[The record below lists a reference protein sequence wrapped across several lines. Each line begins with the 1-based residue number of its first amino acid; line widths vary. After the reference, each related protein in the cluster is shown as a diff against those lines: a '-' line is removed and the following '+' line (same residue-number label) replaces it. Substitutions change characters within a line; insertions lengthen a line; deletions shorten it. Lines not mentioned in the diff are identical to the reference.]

1 MAKADAWGAPGGTA
15 FERREARGDGLA
27 GNTRLI
33 AEPAYRRLLAAEPL
47 LRRSIPALIILFLV
61 VIAALR
67 VLSLMN
73 ERDEVERDTRAIL
86 SLAAGQMASAI
97 AADPNAA
104 STGALDLLENAGR
117 LGAMGRSHVLA
128 ITDDAFK
135 IIAVS
140 PLSTGWQGRS
150 LDSLVQGGQPLFMF
164 GERAG
169 VMNVSIAGQ
178 NWYAAVSL
186 TASRKNAA
194 AVLVPQEAVFD
205 SWRKTVSL
213 NVTLF
218 VLTAG
223 VLIIILYAYFGQAA
237 RAQAA
242 DRIYLEAHQRI
253 DMALVRGRCGLW
265 DWDMVRGKM
274 YWSRSMYDMLGYE
287 PCDTMLSFGEVDE
300 IIHPEDGDLFD
311 LANRIVERE
320 IDHIDQVFRM
330 RHADG
335 QWVWMRAR
343 AQVIDPE
350 APEIQLIGI
359 AVDVTEQRHL
369 ALRSEAADLRLRTAI
384 ENINESFV
392 LWDASEH
399 LIMCNSK
406 FQKDNGLSDRDVM
419 PGAART
425 ALEEHMLAFASE
437 RRLANSNGP
446 QGGVT
451 LERQLADGRW
461 LQVNELRTRDGGT
474 VSVGS
479 DITQIKLHQEKLV
492 DSERRLMATIHDLSL
507 ARRAEEERA
516 RELVELNRKYM
527 KETERAE
534 AANRAKSEFL
544 ANMSHE
550 LRTPLNAIIGF
561 SELME
566 QGLFGPLGSPRYEEY
581 ATDINGSGKYLLG
594 VINDILDM
602 SKIEAGQF
610 SVDREEIDLCPLIKE
625 TVRVVSLQAAE
636 KSITVETRIAE
647 FDAAL
652 RRPARDQADRHQPA
666 VERGEVHRTGRPHF
680 GQGAQHLRR
689 VGADHRGQWLRHPQ
703 GSAGQARPAVRA
715 GAEPVFQEPCRI
727 WPRPGHLA
735 LAGRTAGR
743 RAEDPLD
750 RRRRHHR
757 VGAHPG
763 EEGAASGEGSGLK
776 LSFDGGLIYNRP
788 HFHDLSAAKFVDHV
802 LGERHSPAV
811 YVQAK
816 EPSPWPAVEGDPAR
830 YVGRIGDE
838 HPDIKIEVRNVLEV
852 PLQHFAITRQAD
864 PPAIVDRFVVHE
876 LPELRPILAV
886 QAGDVVA
893 VDIGEIDFGHGNRP
907 IFPQAPAACAAGA
920 GSRGHCMPSS
930 SLPDGR

>member
-1 MAKADAWGAPGGTA
+1 MAKTDAWGAPGGKA
-15 FERREARGDGLA
+15 FARRAARGDGLA
-27 GNTRLI
+27 GNARLI
-33 AEPAYRRLLAAEPL
+33 AEPAYQRLLAAEPL
-47 LRRSIPALIILFLV
+47 LRRAIPALIVIFLI

-67 VLSLMN
+67 FLSLVN
-73 ERDEVERDTRAIL
+73 ERDEVERETKAVL
-86 SLAAGQMASAI
+86 SLAAGQMAQAITADASA
-97 AADPNAA
+97 AGANAA
-104 STGALDLLENAGR
+104 DLLETTSR
-117 LGAMGRSHVLA
+117 QGAMGRSHVLA
-128 ITDDAFK
+128 ITDGAFK

-140 PLSTGWQGRS
+140 PLSTGWQGRA
-150 LDSLVQGGQPLFMF
+150 LDSLVLGGQPLFMF
-164 GERAG
+164 GDRAG
-169 VMNVSIAGQ
+169 VMDVSIGGKD
-178 NWYAAVSL
+178 WLAAVSL
-186 TASRKNAA
+186 AGDRKNAA
-194 AVLVPQEAVFD
+194 AVLVPKEVVFE

-223 VLIIILYAYFGQAA
+223 VLIVILYAYFGQAA
-237 RAQAA
+237 RAKAA

-300 IIHPEDGDLFD
+300 IIHPDDGDLFE

-369 ALRSEAADLRLRTAI
+369 ALRSEAADMRLRTAI

-392 LWDASEH
+392 LWDAAER

-406 FQKDNGLSDRDVM
+406 FQKDNGLSDRDVV
-419 PGAART
+419 PGATRDM
-425 ALEEHMLAFASE
+425 LEERMLAFASE
-437 RRLANSNGP
+437 RRLANANGP
-446 QGGVT
+446 HGGVT

-461 LQVNELRTRDGGT
+461 LQVNELRTRDGGI

-516 RELVELNRKYM
+516 KELVELNRKYM

-566 QGLFGPLGSPRYEEY
+566 QRLFGPLGSERYEEY
-581 ATDINGSGKYLLG
+581 ASDINGSGKYLLG

-610 SVDREEIDLCPLIKE
+610 SLDREEIDLCPLIKE
-625 TVRVVSLQAAE
+625 TVRVISLQAAE
-636 KSITVETRIAE
+636 RSIKVETRIA
-647 FDAAL
+647 DSMRL
-652 RRPARDQADRHQPA
+652 YADRRAIKQIAINLLSNA
-666 VERGEVHRTGRPHF
+666 VKFTGQGGHITVRARSASGALVLTIEDNGCGIPKQALSKLGRPFEQVQNQFSKNH
-680 GQGAQHLRR
+680 
-689 VGADHRGQWLRHPQ
+689 
-703 GSAGQARPAVRA
+703 
-715 GAEPVFQEPCRI
+715 
-727 WPRPGHLA
+727 
-735 LAGRTAGR
+735 T
-743 RAEDPLD
+743 
-750 RRRRHHR
+750 
-757 VGAHPG
+757 
-763 EEGAASGEGSGLK
+763 GSGLG
-776 LSFDGGLIYNRP
+776 LAISRSLAELQGGALKIRSTEGVGTIVSVRIP
-788 HFHDLSAAKFVDHV
+788 LKKPP
-802 LGERHSPAV
+802 PAV
-811 YVQAK
+811 K
-816 EPSPWPAVEGDPAR
+816 
-830 YVGRIGDE
+830 
-838 HPDIKIEVRNVLEV
+838 
-852 PLQHFAITRQAD
+852 
-864 PPAIVDRFVVHE
+864 
-876 LPELRPILAV
+876 
-886 QAGDVVA
+886 
-893 VDIGEIDFGHGNRP
+893 
-907 IFPQAPAACAAGA
+907 AAA
-920 GSRGHCMPSS
+920 
-930 SLPDGR
+930 

>member
-1 MAKADAWGAPGGTA
+1 MAKADAWGAPGGKA
-15 FERREARGDGLA
+15 FERRNARRDGLA

-33 AEPAYRRLLAAEPL
+33 AEPAYRRLLAAEPW
-47 LRRSIPALIILFLV
+47 LRRSIPALIIIFLI

-73 ERDEVERDTRAIL
+73 ERDEVERDAKAIL
-86 SLAAGQMASAI
+86 ALAVGQMASAI

-104 STGALDLLENAGR
+104 TVSAADLMESTGR
-117 LGAMGRSHVLA
+117 QGAMGRSHVLA
-128 ITDDAFK
+128 ITDGSFK

-140 PLSTGWQGRS
+140 PLSSGWQGRS
-150 LDSLVQGGQPLFMF
+150 LDSLVLGGQPLFMF

-169 VMNVSIAGQ
+169 VMEVSIGGQ
-178 NWYAAVSL
+178 DWYAAMSL

-194 AVLVPQEAVFD
+194 AALVPKDAVFD

-300 IIHPEDGDLFD
+300 IIHPEDGDLFE

-392 LWDASEH
+392 LWDAAER

-406 FQKDNGLSDRDVM
+406 YQKDNGLSDRDVM
-419 PGAART
+419 PGAVRAV
-425 ALEEHMLAFASE
+425 LEERMLAFASE
-437 RRLANSNGP
+437 RRLANANGP
-446 QGGVT
+446 QGGST
-451 LERQLADGRW
+451 FERQLADGRW

-610 SVDREEIDLCPLIKE
+610 SMDREEIDLCPLIKE
-625 TVRVVSLQAAE
+625 TVRVISLQAAE
-636 KSITVETRIAE
+636 KSITVETRIADAMRLFADRRAIKQIAINLLSNAVKFTGQGGHISVRARSASGALVLTIE
-647 FDAAL
+647 DNGCGIPKAAL
-652 RRPARDQADRHQPA
+652 SKL
-666 VERGEVHRTGRPHF
+666 GRPFEQVQNQFSKNH
-680 GQGAQHLRR
+680 A
-689 VGADHRGQWLRHPQ
+689 
-703 GSAGQARPAVRA
+703 
-715 GAEPVFQEPCRI
+715 
-727 WPRPGHLA
+727 
-735 LAGRTAGR
+735 
-743 RAEDPLD
+743 
-750 RRRRHHR
+750 
-757 VGAHPG
+757 
-763 EEGAASGEGSGLK
+763 GSGLG
-776 LSFDGGLIYNRP
+776 LAISRSLAELQGGALKIRSTEGVGTIVSVRIP
-788 HFHDLSAAKFVDHV
+788 LKKATPSVKAA
-802 LGERHSPAV
+802 A
-811 YVQAK
+811 
-816 EPSPWPAVEGDPAR
+816 
-830 YVGRIGDE
+830 
-838 HPDIKIEVRNVLEV
+838 
-852 PLQHFAITRQAD
+852 
-864 PPAIVDRFVVHE
+864 
-876 LPELRPILAV
+876 
-886 QAGDVVA
+886 
-893 VDIGEIDFGHGNRP
+893 
-907 IFPQAPAACAAGA
+907 
-920 GSRGHCMPSS
+920 
-930 SLPDGR
+930 

>member
-15 FERREARGDGLA
+15 FERREARNDGLA

-47 LRRSIPALIILFLV
+47 LRRSIPALIIMFLLI
-61 VIAALR
+61 IAVLR
-67 VLSLMN
+67 FLSLMN
-73 ERDEVERDTRAIL
+73 ERDEIERDAKAIL
-86 SLAAGQMASAI
+86 ALAAGQLASSI
-97 AADPNAA
+97 ADATMVSAP
-104 STGALDLLENAGR
+104 GATQDLLESTGR
-117 LGAMGRSHVLA
+117 QGAMGRSHVLA
-128 ITDDAFK
+128 ITDSAFK

-140 PLSTGWQGRS
+140 PQSMHWEGRS
-150 LDSLVQGGQPLFMF
+150 LDGVVQGGQPLFMF
-164 GERAG
+164 GDRAG
-169 VMNVSIAGQ
+169 VMEVSIGGQ
-178 NWYAAVSL
+178 DWYAAVSL
-186 TASRKNAA
+186 ANGRKGAA
-194 AVLVPQEAVFD
+194 AAFVPQEAVFD
-205 SWRKTVSL
+205 AWRKTVSL

-223 VLIIILYAYFGQAA
+223 VLIVILYAYFGQAA

-300 IIHPEDGDLFD
+300 IIHPEDGDLFE
-311 LANRIVERE
+311 LANRIVARE

-392 LWDASEH
+392 LWDSSER

-406 FQKDNGLSDRDVM
+406 YQQDNGLSDRDVM
-419 PGAART
+419 PGAPRAV
-425 ALEEHMLAFASE
+425 LEERMLAFASE
-437 RRLANSNGP
+437 RRLANTNGP

-451 LERQLADGRW
+451 FERQLADGRW

-566 QGLFGPLGSPRYEEY
+566 RRLFGPMGSPRYEEY

-610 SVDREEIDLCPLIKE
+610 ALDQEEIDLCPLIRE

-636 KSITVETRIAE
+636 KSITVETRIADSLTLFADRRAIKQILINLLSNAVKFTGQGGHISVRARSISSALILTIE
-647 FDAAL
+647 DNGCGIPKAAL
-652 RRPARDQADRHQPA
+652 SKL
-666 VERGEVHRTGRPHF
+666 GRPFEQVQNQFSKSHA
-680 GQGAQHLRR
+680 GSGLGLAISRSLAELQGGALKIRSTESIGTIVSVRIPMKKVAQ
-689 VGADHRGQWLRHPQ
+689 
-703 GSAGQARPAVRA
+703 AVRA
-715 GAEPVFQEPCRI
+715 
-727 WPRPGHLA
+727 
-735 LAGRTAGR
+735 
-743 RAEDPLD
+743 
-750 RRRRHHR
+750 
-757 VGAHPG
+757 
-763 EEGAASGEGSGLK
+763 AA
-776 LSFDGGLIYNRP
+776 
-788 HFHDLSAAKFVDHV
+788 
-802 LGERHSPAV
+802 
-811 YVQAK
+811 
-816 EPSPWPAVEGDPAR
+816 
-830 YVGRIGDE
+830 
-838 HPDIKIEVRNVLEV
+838 
-852 PLQHFAITRQAD
+852 
-864 PPAIVDRFVVHE
+864 
-876 LPELRPILAV
+876 
-886 QAGDVVA
+886 
-893 VDIGEIDFGHGNRP
+893 
-907 IFPQAPAACAAGA
+907 
-920 GSRGHCMPSS
+920 
-930 SLPDGR
+930 

>member
-15 FERREARGDGLA
+15 FARRETRGDGLA

-47 LRRSIPALIILFLV
+47 LRRSIPVLIITFLI

-73 ERDEVERDTRAIL
+73 ERDDVERNAKAIL
-86 SLAAGQMASAI
+86 TLAAGQLASSLATTSETVPGAI
-97 AADPNAA
+97 Q
-104 STGALDLLENAGR
+104 DLLETTSR
-117 LGAMGRSHVLA
+117 QGAMGRSHVLV
-128 ITDDAFK
+128 ITDSAFK
-135 IIAVS
+135 IVAVTPRS
-140 PLSTGWQGRS
+140 MPWQGHS
-150 LDSLVQGGQPLFMF
+150 LDGLVEGGQPLFMF
-164 GERAG
+164 GDRAG
-169 VMNVSIAGQ
+169 VMDVNIDGRD
-178 NWYAAVSL
+178 WYAAVSL
-186 TASRKNAA
+186 ADGGKGASAA
-194 AVLVPQEAVFD
+194 LVPQDAVFD
-205 SWRKTVSL
+205 AWRKTVSL

-223 VLIIILYAYFGQAA
+223 VLIVILYAYFGQAA

-274 YWSRSMYDMLGYE
+274 YWSRSMYDMLGYK
-287 PCDTMLSFGEVDE
+287 PCDTMLSFGEVDQ
-300 IIHPEDGDLFD
+300 IIHPEDGDLFE
-311 LANRIVERE
+311 LANRIVARE

-330 RHADG
+330 RHSDG

-392 LWDASEH
+392 LWDSAQR

-406 FQKDNGLSDRDVM
+406 YQQDNGLSDRDVM
-419 PGAART
+419 PGTARA
-425 ALEEHMLAFASE
+425 ALEERMLAFASE
-437 RRLANSNGP
+437 RRLAHTSGL
-446 QGGVT
+446 QGGAT
-451 LERQLADGRW
+451 FERQLADGRW
-461 LQVNELRTRDGGT
+461 LQVNELKTRDGGI

-507 ARRAEEERA
+507 ARRAEEERS
-516 RELVELNRKYM
+516 RELVDLNRKYM

-566 QGLFGPLGSPRYEEY
+566 QGLFGPLGSERYEEY
-581 ATDINGSGKYLLG
+581 ATDINSSGKYLLG

-610 SVDREEIDLCPLIKE
+610 SLDREEIDLGPLISE
-625 TVRVVSLQAAE
+625 TVRVVSLQAAQ
-636 KSITVETRIAE
+636 KAITVETRIA
-647 FDAAL
+647 DAL
-652 RRPARDQADRHQPA
+652 TLVADRRAIKQIVINLLSNA
-666 VERGEVHRTGRPHF
+666 VKFTGQGGHISVRARNTSGALVLTIEDNGCGIPKDALGKLGRPFEQVQNQFSKSH
-680 GQGAQHLRR
+680 A
-689 VGADHRGQWLRHPQ
+689 
-703 GSAGQARPAVRA
+703 
-715 GAEPVFQEPCRI
+715 
-727 WPRPGHLA
+727 
-735 LAGRTAGR
+735 
-743 RAEDPLD
+743 
-750 RRRRHHR
+750 
-757 VGAHPG
+757 
-763 EEGAASGEGSGLK
+763 GSGLG
-776 LSFDGGLIYNRP
+776 LAISRSLAELQGGALKIRSSEGVGTIVSVRIP
-788 HFHDLSAAKFVDHV
+788 VKKAVLAIKAA
-802 LGERHSPAV
+802 A
-811 YVQAK
+811 
-816 EPSPWPAVEGDPAR
+816 
-830 YVGRIGDE
+830 
-838 HPDIKIEVRNVLEV
+838 
-852 PLQHFAITRQAD
+852 
-864 PPAIVDRFVVHE
+864 
-876 LPELRPILAV
+876 
-886 QAGDVVA
+886 
-893 VDIGEIDFGHGNRP
+893 
-907 IFPQAPAACAAGA
+907 
-920 GSRGHCMPSS
+920 
-930 SLPDGR
+930 

>member
-1 MAKADAWGAPGGTA
+1 MAKADAWGAPGGTVFA
-15 FERREARGDGLA
+15 HRETRGDGLA

-47 LRRSIPALIILFLV
+47 LRRSIPVLIITFLI

-73 ERDEVERDTRAIL
+73 ERDDVERNAKAIL
-86 SLAAGQMASAI
+86 TLAAGQLASSLATTSDTVPGAI
-97 AADPNAA
+97 Q
-104 STGALDLLENAGR
+104 DLLETTSR
-117 LGAMGRSHVLA
+117 QGAMGRSHVLV
-128 ITDDAFK
+128 ITDSAFK
-135 IIAVS
+135 IVAVTPRS
-140 PLSTGWQGRS
+140 MPWQGHS
-150 LDSLVQGGQPLFMF
+150 LDGLVEGGQPLFMF
-164 GERAG
+164 GDRAG
-169 VMNVSIAGQ
+169 VMDVNIDGRD
-178 NWYAAVSL
+178 WYAAVSL
-186 TASRKNAA
+186 ANGGKGASAA
-194 AVLVPQEAVFD
+194 LVPQDAVFD
-205 SWRKTVSL
+205 AWRKTVSL

-223 VLIIILYAYFGQAA
+223 VLIVILYAYFGQAA

-274 YWSRSMYDMLGYE
+274 YWSRSMYDMLGYK
-287 PCDTMLSFGEVDE
+287 PCDTMLSFGEVDQ
-300 IIHPEDGDLFD
+300 IIHPEDGDLFE
-311 LANRIVERE
+311 LANRIVARE

-392 LWDASEH
+392 LWDSTQR

-406 FQKDNGLSDRDVM
+406 YQQDNGLSDRDVM
-419 PGAART
+419 PGTARA
-425 ALEEHMLAFASE
+425 ALEERMLAFASE
-437 RRLANSNGP
+437 RRLAHTSGL
-446 QGGVT
+446 QGGAT
-451 LERQLADGRW
+451 FERQLADGRW
-461 LQVNELRTRDGGT
+461 LQVNELKTRDGGI

-507 ARRAEEERA
+507 ARRAEEERS
-516 RELVELNRKYM
+516 RELVDLNRKYM

-566 QGLFGPLGSPRYEEY
+566 QGLFGPLGSERYEEY
-581 ATDINGSGKYLLG
+581 ATDINSSGKYLLG

-610 SVDREEIDLCPLIKE
+610 SLDREEIDLGPLISE
-625 TVRVVSLQAAE
+625 TVRVVSLQAAQ
-636 KSITVETRIAE
+636 KAITVETRIA
-647 FDAAL
+647 DAL
-652 RRPARDQADRHQPA
+652 TLVADRRAIKQIVINLLSNA
-666 VERGEVHRTGRPHF
+666 VKFTGQGGHISVRARNTSGALVLTIEDNGCGIPKDALGKLGRPFEQVQNQFSKSH
-680 GQGAQHLRR
+680 A
-689 VGADHRGQWLRHPQ
+689 
-703 GSAGQARPAVRA
+703 
-715 GAEPVFQEPCRI
+715 
-727 WPRPGHLA
+727 
-735 LAGRTAGR
+735 
-743 RAEDPLD
+743 
-750 RRRRHHR
+750 
-757 VGAHPG
+757 
-763 EEGAASGEGSGLK
+763 GSGLG
-776 LSFDGGLIYNRP
+776 LAISRSLAELQGGALKIRSSEGVGTIVSVRIP
-788 HFHDLSAAKFVDHV
+788 VK
-802 LGERHSPAV
+802 RAV
-811 YVQAK
+811 
-816 EPSPWPAVEGDPAR
+816 
-830 YVGRIGDE
+830 
-838 HPDIKIEVRNVLEV
+838 
-852 PLQHFAITRQAD
+852 
-864 PPAIVDRFVVHE
+864 
-876 LPELRPILAV
+876 LAV
-886 QAGDVVA
+886 KVA
-893 VDIGEIDFGHGNRP
+893 
-907 IFPQAPAACAAGA
+907 A
-920 GSRGHCMPSS
+920 
-930 SLPDGR
+930 

>member
-15 FERREARGDGLA
+15 FERREARRDGLA
-27 GNTRLI
+27 GNARLI
-33 AEPAYRRLLAAEPL
+33 AEPAYQRLLAAEPF
-47 LRRSIPALIILFLV
+47 LRRSIPALIIIFLI

-67 VLSLMN
+67 FLSLMN
-73 ERDEVERDTRAIL
+73 ERDEVERDARAVL
-86 SLAAGQMASAI
+86 ALAAGQMASAI
-97 AADPNAA
+97 SADPNAA
-104 STGALDLLENAGR
+104 SGAAQDLLENTGR
-117 LGAMGRSHVLA
+117 QGAMGRSHVLA
-128 ITDDAFK
+128 ITDGAFK

-150 LDSLVQGGQPLFMF
+150 LDSLVLGGQPLFMF

-169 VMNVSIAGQ
+169 VMDVSIGGQ
-178 NWYAAVSL
+178 DWFAAVSL
-186 TASRKNAA
+186 ATNRKNAA
-194 AVLVPQEAVFD
+194 AVLVPQQAVFD
-205 SWRKTVSL
+205 TWRKTVSL

-300 IIHPEDGDLFD
+300 IIHPEDGDLFE
-311 LANRIVERE
+311 LANRIVGRE

-343 AQVIDPE
+343 AHVIDPE

-392 LWDASEH
+392 LWDSTQR

-406 FQKDNGLSDRDVM
+406 YQQDNGLSDRDVM
-419 PGAART
+419 PGASRAI
-425 ALEEHMLAFASE
+425 LEDRMLAFASE
-437 RRLANSNGP
+437 RRLANTSGA
-446 QGGVT
+446 QGGAT
-451 LERQLADGRW
+451 FERQLADGRW

-507 ARRAEEERA
+507 ARRAEEERS

-610 SVDREEIDLCPLIKE
+610 SMDQEEIDLCPLIRE

-636 KSITVETRIAE
+636 KSITVETRIPDSLTL
-647 FDAAL
+647 F
-652 RRPARDQADRHQPA
+652 ADRRAIKQIVINLLSNA
-666 VERGEVHRTGRPHF
+666 VKFT
-680 GQGAQHLRR
+680 GQGGRI
-689 VGADHRGQWLRHPQ
+689 
-703 GSAGQARPAVRA
+703 AVRA
-715 GAEPVFQEPCRI
+715 RNMSGALVMTIEDNGCGIPKEALSKLG
-727 WPRPGHLA
+727 RPFEQVQNQFSKSH
-735 LAGRTAGR
+735 T
-743 RAEDPLD
+743 
-750 RRRRHHR
+750 
-757 VGAHPG
+757 
-763 EEGAASGEGSGLK
+763 GSGLG
-776 LSFDGGLIYNRP
+776 LAISRSLAELQGGALKIRSTEGVGTIVSVRIP
-788 HFHDLSAAKFVDHV
+788 IKKSTQAVKAA
-802 LGERHSPAV
+802 A
-811 YVQAK
+811 
-816 EPSPWPAVEGDPAR
+816 
-830 YVGRIGDE
+830 
-838 HPDIKIEVRNVLEV
+838 
-852 PLQHFAITRQAD
+852 
-864 PPAIVDRFVVHE
+864 
-876 LPELRPILAV
+876 
-886 QAGDVVA
+886 
-893 VDIGEIDFGHGNRP
+893 
-907 IFPQAPAACAAGA
+907 
-920 GSRGHCMPSS
+920 
-930 SLPDGR
+930 

>member
-1 MAKADAWGAPGGTA
+1 MAKADAWGAPGGMA
-15 FERREARGDGLA
+15 FARRETRSDGLA

-33 AEPAYRRLLAAEPL
+33 AEPAYKRLLAAEPL
-47 LRRSIPALIILFLV
+47 LRRSIPALIVIFLL

-73 ERDEVERDTRAIL
+73 ERDDIERDAKAIL
-86 SLAAGQMASAI
+86 TLGAAQLASSLATTS
-97 AADPNAA
+97 DTLP
-104 STGALDLLENAGR
+104 GATQDLLETTSR
-117 LGAMGRSHVLA
+117 QGAMGRSHVLV
-128 ITDDAFK
+128 ITDSAFK
-135 IIAVS
+135 ITAVTPRS
-140 PLSTGWQGRS
+140 VPWQGHS
-150 LDSLVQGGQPLFMF
+150 LDGLVQGGQPLFMF
-164 GERAG
+164 GDRAG
-169 VMNVSIAGQ
+169 VMEVNIGGED
-178 NWYAAVSL
+178 WYAAVSL
-186 TASRKNAA
+186 SKDRKGAA
-194 AVLVPQEAVFD
+194 AALVPQEAVFD
-205 SWRKTVSL
+205 TWRKTVSL

-287 PCDTMLSFGEVDE
+287 PCETMLSFGEVDE
-300 IIHPEDGDLFD
+300 IIHPEDGDLFE
-311 LANRIVERE
+311 LANRIVARE

-343 AQVIDPE
+343 AQVMDPE

-392 LWDASEH
+392 LWDSAQN

-406 FQKDNGLSDRDVM
+406 YQQDNGLSDRDVM
-419 PGAART
+419 PGVTRVS
-425 ALEEHMLAFASE
+425 LEERMLAFASE
-437 RRLANSNGP
+437 RRLANTNGP
-446 QGGVT
+446 QGGAT
-451 LERQLADGRW
+451 FERQLSDGRW
-461 LQVNELRTRDGGT
+461 LQVNELRTRDGGI

-507 ARRAEEERA
+507 ARRAEEERS
-516 RELVELNRKYM
+516 RELVDLNRKYM

-566 QGLFGPLGSPRYEEY
+566 QRLFGPLGSERYEEY
-581 ATDINGSGKYLLG
+581 ATDINSSGKYLLG

-610 SVDREEIDLCPLIKE
+610 SLDQEQIDLGPLISE
-625 TVRVVSLQAAE
+625 TVRVVSLQAAQ
-636 KSITVETRIAE
+636 KAITVETRIA
-647 FDAAL
+647 DAL
-652 RRPARDQADRHQPA
+652 TLFADRRAIKQIVINLLSNA
-666 VERGEVHRTGRPHF
+666 VKFTGQGGHISVRARNTSGALVLTIEDNGCGIPKEALGKLGRPFEQVQNQFSKNH
-680 GQGAQHLRR
+680 A
-689 VGADHRGQWLRHPQ
+689 
-703 GSAGQARPAVRA
+703 
-715 GAEPVFQEPCRI
+715 
-727 WPRPGHLA
+727 
-735 LAGRTAGR
+735 
-743 RAEDPLD
+743 
-750 RRRRHHR
+750 
-757 VGAHPG
+757 
-763 EEGAASGEGSGLK
+763 GSGLG
-776 LSFDGGLIYNRP
+776 LAISRSLAELQGGALKIRSTEGVGTIVSVRIP
-788 HFHDLSAAKFVDHV
+788 VKKAP
-802 LGERHSPAV
+802 PAV
-811 YVQAK
+811 K
-816 EPSPWPAVEGDPAR
+816 
-830 YVGRIGDE
+830 
-838 HPDIKIEVRNVLEV
+838 
-852 PLQHFAITRQAD
+852 
-864 PPAIVDRFVVHE
+864 
-876 LPELRPILAV
+876 
-886 QAGDVVA
+886 
-893 VDIGEIDFGHGNRP
+893 
-907 IFPQAPAACAAGA
+907 AAA
-920 GSRGHCMPSS
+920 
-930 SLPDGR
+930 

>member
-15 FERREARGDGLA
+15 FERREARSDGLA
-27 GNTRLI
+27 GNARLI

-47 LRRSIPALIILFLV
+47 LRRSIPALIIIFLV

-67 VLSLMN
+67 FLSLMN
-73 ERDEVERDTRAIL
+73 ERDDVERDAKAIL
-86 SLAAGQMASAI
+86 SLAAGQLASSISVDA
-97 AADPNAA
+97 NLG
-104 STGALDLLENAGR
+104 STPGATQDLLEGISR
-117 LGAMGRSHVLA
+117 QGAMGRSHVLA
-128 ITDDAFK
+128 VTDSAFK
-135 IIAVS
+135 IVAVT
-140 PLSTGWQGRS
+140 PQSTGWEGRS
-150 LDSLVQGGQPLFMF
+150 LDAIAQGGQPLFMF
-164 GERAG
+164 GDRAG
-169 VMNVSIAGQ
+169 VMEVRIGGQ
-178 NWYAAVSL
+178 DWYAAVSL
-186 TASRKNAA
+186 TNGRNSAA
-194 AVLVPQEAVFD
+194 AALVPQDAVFYT
-205 SWRKTVSL
+205 WRKTVSL

-223 VLIIILYAYFGQAA
+223 VLIVILYAYFGQAA

-287 PCDTMLSFGEVDE
+287 PCDAMLSFGEVDE
-300 IIHPEDGDLFD
+300 IIHPEDGDLFQ
-311 LANRIVERE
+311 LANRIVARE

-392 LWDASEH
+392 LWDSAQH

-406 FQKDNGLSDRDVM
+406 YQQDNGLSDRDVM
-419 PGAART
+419 PGASRAV
-425 ALEEHMLAFASE
+425 LEDRMLAFASE
-437 RRLANSNGP
+437 RRLANTNGQ

-451 LERQLADGRW
+451 FERQLADGRW

-507 ARRAEEERA
+507 ARRAEEERS

-566 QGLFGPLGSPRYEEY
+566 QALFGPLGSPRYEEY

-610 SVDREEIDLCPLIKE
+610 SMDQEEIDLCPLMRE
-625 TVRVVSLQAAE
+625 TVRVISLQAAE
-636 KSITVETRIAE
+636 KSITVETRIPDSLTL
-647 FDAAL
+647 F
-652 RRPARDQADRHQPA
+652 ADRRAIKQIIINLLSNA
-666 VERGEVHRTGRPHF
+666 VKFT
-680 GQGAQHLRR
+680 GQGGRI
-689 VGADHRGQWLRHPQ
+689 
-703 GSAGQARPAVRA
+703 AVRA
-715 GAEPVFQEPCRI
+715 RNTSSALVLTIEDNGCGIPKEALSKLG
-727 WPRPGHLA
+727 RPFEQVQNQFSKSHA
-735 LAGRTAGR
+735 
-743 RAEDPLD
+743 
-750 RRRRHHR
+750 
-757 VGAHPG
+757 
-763 EEGAASGEGSGLK
+763 GSGLG
-776 LSFDGGLIYNRP
+776 LAISRSLAELQGGALKIRSTEGTGTIVSVRIP
-788 HFHDLSAAKFVDHV
+788 IKKSTQPVRAA
-802 LGERHSPAV
+802 A
-811 YVQAK
+811 
-816 EPSPWPAVEGDPAR
+816 
-830 YVGRIGDE
+830 
-838 HPDIKIEVRNVLEV
+838 
-852 PLQHFAITRQAD
+852 
-864 PPAIVDRFVVHE
+864 
-876 LPELRPILAV
+876 
-886 QAGDVVA
+886 
-893 VDIGEIDFGHGNRP
+893 
-907 IFPQAPAACAAGA
+907 
-920 GSRGHCMPSS
+920 
-930 SLPDGR
+930 

>member
-15 FERREARGDGLA
+15 FERREARSDGLA

-47 LRRSIPALIILFLV
+47 LRRSIPALIIIFLLI
-61 VIAALR
+61 IAVLR
-67 VLSLMN
+67 FLSLMN
-73 ERDEVERDTRAIL
+73 ERDEIERDAKAIL
-86 SLAAGQMASAI
+86 ALAAGQLASSI
-97 AADPNAA
+97 AADATLV
-104 STGALDLLENAGR
+104 STPGAIQDLLGGTGR
-117 LGAMGRSHVLA
+117 QGAMGRSHVLA
-128 ITDDAFK
+128 ITDSAFK

-140 PLSTGWQGRS
+140 PQSTHWEGRS
-150 LDSLVQGGQPLFMF
+150 LDGVVQGGQPLFMF
-164 GERAG
+164 GDRAG
-169 VMNVSIAGQ
+169 VMEVSIGGQ
-178 NWYAAVSL
+178 DWYAAVSL
-186 TASRKNAA
+186 ANGRRGAA
-194 AVLVPQEAVFD
+194 AAFVPQEAVFD
-205 SWRKTVSL
+205 TWRKTVSL

-300 IIHPEDGDLFD
+300 IIHPEDGDLFE
-311 LANRIVERE
+311 LANRIVGRE

-392 LWDASEH
+392 LWDSSER

-406 FQKDNGLSDRDVM
+406 YQQDNGLSDRDVM
-419 PGAART
+419 PGAPRAVLDER
-425 ALEEHMLAFASE
+425 MLAFASE
-437 RRLANSNGP
+437 RRLANTNGP

-451 LERQLADGRW
+451 FERQLADGRW

-566 QGLFGPLGSPRYEEY
+566 RGLFGPLGSPRYEEY

-610 SVDREEIDLCPLIKE
+610 ALDQEQIDLCPLIRE

-636 KSITVETRIAE
+636 KSITVETRIADSLTLFADRRAIKQILINLLSNAVKFTGQGGHISVRARSISSALILTIE
-647 FDAAL
+647 DNGCGIPKAAL
-652 RRPARDQADRHQPA
+652 SKL
-666 VERGEVHRTGRPHF
+666 GRPFEQVQNQFSKSH
-680 GQGAQHLRR
+680 A
-689 VGADHRGQWLRHPQ
+689 
-703 GSAGQARPAVRA
+703 
-715 GAEPVFQEPCRI
+715 
-727 WPRPGHLA
+727 
-735 LAGRTAGR
+735 
-743 RAEDPLD
+743 
-750 RRRRHHR
+750 
-757 VGAHPG
+757 
-763 EEGAASGEGSGLK
+763 GSGLG
-776 LSFDGGLIYNRP
+776 LAISRSLAELQGGALKIRSTESVGTIVSVRIP
-788 HFHDLSAAKFVDHV
+788 IKKATQAVKAA
-802 LGERHSPAV
+802 A
-811 YVQAK
+811 
-816 EPSPWPAVEGDPAR
+816 
-830 YVGRIGDE
+830 
-838 HPDIKIEVRNVLEV
+838 
-852 PLQHFAITRQAD
+852 
-864 PPAIVDRFVVHE
+864 
-876 LPELRPILAV
+876 
-886 QAGDVVA
+886 
-893 VDIGEIDFGHGNRP
+893 
-907 IFPQAPAACAAGA
+907 
-920 GSRGHCMPSS
+920 
-930 SLPDGR
+930 

>member
-1 MAKADAWGAPGGTA
+1 MAKADAWGAPEGTA
-15 FERREARGDGLA
+15 FERRKARGDGLA

-47 LRRSIPALIILFLV
+47 LRRSIPALIIIFLI

-73 ERDEVERDTRAIL
+73 ERDEAERDVKAVL
-86 SLAAGQMASAI
+86 GLAAGQMANAI
-97 AADPNAA
+97 SADPTAA
-104 STGALDLLENAGR
+104 SSGAIDLLESTSR
-117 LGAMGRSHVLA
+117 QGAMGRSHVLV
-128 ITDDAFK
+128 ITDSAFK

-150 LDSLVQGGQPLFMF
+150 LDSLVLDGQPLFMF
-164 GERAG
+164 GDRAG
-169 VMNVSIAGQ
+169 VMDVSIGGQ
-178 NWYAAVSL
+178 DWYAAVSL
-186 TASRKNAA
+186 TRDRKNAA

-205 SWRKTVSL
+205 NWRKTVSL

-223 VLIIILYAYFGQAA
+223 VLIIILYAYFGQAS
-237 RAQAA
+237 RAQTA

-287 PCDTMLSFGEVDE
+287 PCNSMLSFGEVDD
-300 IIHPEDGDLFD
+300 IIHPEDGDLFE
-311 LANRIVERE
+311 LANKIVERE

-392 LWDASEH
+392 LWDAAQR

-406 FQKDNGLSDRDVM
+406 YQKDNGLSDRDVM
-419 PGAART
+419 PGAAR
-425 ALEEHMLAFASE
+425 AVLEERMLAFASE
-437 RRLANSNGP
+437 RRLANTNGP
-446 QGGVT
+446 QGGAT
-451 LERQLADGRW
+451 FERQLSDGRW

-516 RELVELNRKYM
+516 KELVELNREYM

-581 ATDINGSGKYLLG
+581 ANDINGSGKYLLG

-610 SVDREEIDLCPLIKE
+610 SVDREEIDLCPLIRE
-625 TVRVVSLQAAE
+625 TVRVISLQAAE
-636 KSITVETRIAE
+636 KSITVETRIADTMTL
-647 FDAAL
+647 F
-652 RRPARDQADRHQPA
+652 ADRRAIKQIAINLLSNA
-666 VERGEVHRTGRPHF
+666 VKFTGQGGHISVRARNTSGALVLTIEDNGCGIPKEALSKLGRPFEQVQNQFSKNH
-680 GQGAQHLRR
+680 A
-689 VGADHRGQWLRHPQ
+689 
-703 GSAGQARPAVRA
+703 
-715 GAEPVFQEPCRI
+715 
-727 WPRPGHLA
+727 
-735 LAGRTAGR
+735 
-743 RAEDPLD
+743 
-750 RRRRHHR
+750 
-757 VGAHPG
+757 
-763 EEGAASGEGSGLK
+763 GSGLG
-776 LSFDGGLIYNRP
+776 LAISRSLAELQGGALKIRSTEGVGTIVSVRIP
-788 HFHDLSAAKFVDHV
+788 VKK
-802 LGERHSPAV
+802 PA
-811 YVQAK
+811 
-816 EPSPWPAVEGDPAR
+816 
-830 YVGRIGDE
+830 
-838 HPDIKIEVRNVLEV
+838 
-852 PLQHFAITRQAD
+852 
-864 PPAIVDRFVVHE
+864 
-876 LPELRPILAV
+876 LAV
-886 QAGDVVA
+886 K
-893 VDIGEIDFGHGNRP
+893 
-907 IFPQAPAACAAGA
+907 AAA
-920 GSRGHCMPSS
+920 
-930 SLPDGR
+930 

>member
-1 MAKADAWGAPGGTA
+1 MAKADAWGAPGGKA
-15 FERREARGDGLA
+15 FARRKARSDGLA

-33 AEPAYRRLLAAEPL
+33 AEPTYQRLLAAEPL
-47 LRRSIPALIILFLV
+47 LRRSIPALIVVFLI

-67 VLSLMN
+67 FLSLMN
-73 ERDEVERDTRAIL
+73 EHDEIERDAKAVL
-86 SLAAGQMASAI
+86 ALAAGQMAQAI
-97 AADPNAA
+97 TADPSAAGVNAI
-104 STGALDLLENAGR
+104 SLLETIGR
-117 LGAMGRSHVLA
+117 QGAMSRAHVLA
-128 ITDDAFK
+128 ITDANFK
-135 IIAVS
+135 VIAVS
-140 PLSTGWQGRS
+140 PLSTGWQGRT
-150 LDSLVQGGQPLFMF
+150 LDSLVLGGQPLFMF
-164 GERAG
+164 GDRAG
-169 VMNVSIAGQ
+169 VMEVSTGGQ
-178 NWYAAVSL
+178 DWFAAVSL
-186 TASRKNAA
+186 SGDRKHAA

-205 SWRKTVSL
+205 SWRKSMSL

-223 VLIIILYAYFGQAA
+223 VLIVILYAYFGQAA

-300 IIHPEDGDLFD
+300 IIHPEDGDLFE
-311 LANRIVERE
+311 LANRIIERE

-369 ALRSEAADLRLRTAI
+369 ALRSEAADMRLRTAI

-392 LWDASEH
+392 LWDATER

-406 FQKDNGLSDRDVM
+406 FQKDNGLSDRDVV
-419 PGAART
+419 PGATRDM
-425 ALEEHMLAFASE
+425 LEERMLAFASE
-437 RRLANSNGP
+437 RRLANANGP
-446 QGGVT
+446 HGGIT

-461 LQVNELRTRDGGT
+461 LQVNELRTRDGGV

-507 ARRAEEERA
+507 ARRAEEERSS
-516 RELVELNRKYM
+516 ELVELNRKYM

-561 SELME
+561 SELMQ
-566 QGLFGPLGSPRYEEY
+566 QGLFGPLGSERYEEY

-610 SVDREEIDLCPLIKE
+610 SLDREEIDLCPLIKE
-625 TVRVVSLQAAE
+625 TVRVISLQAAE
-636 KSITVETRIAE
+636 KSINVETRIA
-647 FDAAL
+647 DSMRL
-652 RRPARDQADRHQPA
+652 YADRRAIKQIAINLLSNA
-666 VERGEVHRTGRPHF
+666 VKFTGQGGKITVRARNTSGALLLTIEDNGCGIPKQALSKLGRPFEQVQNQFSKNH
-680 GQGAQHLRR
+680 
-689 VGADHRGQWLRHPQ
+689 
-703 GSAGQARPAVRA
+703 
-715 GAEPVFQEPCRI
+715 
-727 WPRPGHLA
+727 
-735 LAGRTAGR
+735 T
-743 RAEDPLD
+743 
-750 RRRRHHR
+750 
-757 VGAHPG
+757 
-763 EEGAASGEGSGLK
+763 GSGLG
-776 LSFDGGLIYNRP
+776 LAISRSLAELQGGALKIRSTEGVGTIVSVRIP
-788 HFHDLSAAKFVDHV
+788 LKKSPPVVKAA
-802 LGERHSPAV
+802 A
-811 YVQAK
+811 
-816 EPSPWPAVEGDPAR
+816 
-830 YVGRIGDE
+830 
-838 HPDIKIEVRNVLEV
+838 
-852 PLQHFAITRQAD
+852 
-864 PPAIVDRFVVHE
+864 
-876 LPELRPILAV
+876 
-886 QAGDVVA
+886 
-893 VDIGEIDFGHGNRP
+893 
-907 IFPQAPAACAAGA
+907 
-920 GSRGHCMPSS
+920 
-930 SLPDGR
+930 

>member
-15 FERREARGDGLA
+15 FERREARRDGLA
-27 GNTRLI
+27 GNARLI

-47 LRRSIPALIILFLV
+47 LRRSIPALIIIFLL

-67 VLSLMN
+67 FLSLMN
-73 ERDEVERDTRAIL
+73 ERDNVERDAKAIL
-86 SLAAGQMASAI
+86 SLAAGQLASSI
-97 AADPNAA
+97 TVNANLT
-104 STGALDLLENAGR
+104 STPGATQDLLEGISR

-128 ITDDAFK
+128 VTDGAFK
-135 IIAVS
+135 IVAVT
-140 PLSTGWQGRS
+140 PQSTGWKGRS
-150 LDSLVQGGQPLFMF
+150 LDAIAQGGQPLFMF
-164 GERAG
+164 GDRAG
-169 VMNVSIAGQ
+169 VMEISIGGQ
-178 NWYAAVSL
+178 DWYAAVSL
-186 TASRKNAA
+186 ANARNGAA
-194 AVLVPQEAVFD
+194 AALVPQEAVFEA
-205 SWRKTVSL
+205 WRKTVSL

-223 VLIIILYAYFGQAA
+223 VLIIVLYAYFGQAA

-300 IIHPEDGDLFD
+300 IIHPEDGDLFE
-311 LANRIVERE
+311 LANRIVARE

-392 LWDASEH
+392 LWDSAQR

-406 FQKDNGLSDRDVM
+406 YQQDNGLSDRDVM
-419 PGAART
+419 PGASRAV
-425 ALEEHMLAFASE
+425 LEERMLAFASE
-437 RRLANSNGP
+437 RRLANTNGQ

-451 LERQLADGRW
+451 FERQLADGRW

-507 ARRAEEERA
+507 ARRAEEERS
-516 RELVELNRKYM
+516 RELVELNREYM

-566 QGLFGPLGSPRYEEY
+566 QALFGPLGSPRYEEY

-610 SVDREEIDLCPLIKE
+610 SMDQEEIDLCPLMRE
-625 TVRVVSLQAAE
+625 TVRVISLQAAE
-636 KSITVETRIAE
+636 KSITVETRIPDSLTL
-647 FDAAL
+647 F
-652 RRPARDQADRHQPA
+652 ADRRAIKQIIINLLSNA
-666 VERGEVHRTGRPHF
+666 VKFT
-680 GQGAQHLRR
+680 GQGGRI
-689 VGADHRGQWLRHPQ
+689 
-703 GSAGQARPAVRA
+703 AVRA
-715 GAEPVFQEPCRI
+715 RNTSSALVLTIEDNGCGIPKEALSKLG
-727 WPRPGHLA
+727 RPFEQVQNQFSKSHA
-735 LAGRTAGR
+735 
-743 RAEDPLD
+743 
-750 RRRRHHR
+750 
-757 VGAHPG
+757 
-763 EEGAASGEGSGLK
+763 GSGLG
-776 LSFDGGLIYNRP
+776 LAISRSLAELQGGALKIRSTEGVGTIVSVRIP
-788 HFHDLSAAKFVDHV
+788 IKKAAQ
-802 LGERHSPAV
+802 AV
-811 YVQAK
+811 
-816 EPSPWPAVEGDPAR
+816 R
-830 YVGRIGDE
+830 
-838 HPDIKIEVRNVLEV
+838 
-852 PLQHFAITRQAD
+852 
-864 PPAIVDRFVVHE
+864 
-876 LPELRPILAV
+876 
-886 QAGDVVA
+886 
-893 VDIGEIDFGHGNRP
+893 
-907 IFPQAPAACAAGA
+907 AAA
-920 GSRGHCMPSS
+920 
-930 SLPDGR
+930 

>member
-15 FERREARGDGLA
+15 FERREARNDGLA

-47 LRRSIPALIILFLV
+47 LRRSIPALIIMFLLI
-61 VIAALR
+61 IAVLR
-67 VLSLMN
+67 FLSLMN
-73 ERDEVERDTRAIL
+73 ERDEIERDAKAIL
-86 SLAAGQMASAI
+86 ALAAGQLASSIADATMVSAPGAI
-97 AADPNAA
+97 Q
-104 STGALDLLENAGR
+104 DLLESTGR
-117 LGAMGRSHVLA
+117 QGAMGRSHVLA
-128 ITDDAFK
+128 ITDSAFK

-140 PLSTGWQGRS
+140 PQSMHWEGRS
-150 LDSLVQGGQPLFMF
+150 LDGVVQGGQPLFMF
-164 GERAG
+164 GDRAG
-169 VMNVSIAGQ
+169 VMEVSIGGQ
-178 NWYAAVSL
+178 DWYAAVSL
-186 TASRKNAA
+186 ANGRKGAA
-194 AVLVPQEAVFD
+194 AAFVPQEAVFD
-205 SWRKTVSL
+205 AWRKTVSL

-223 VLIIILYAYFGQAA
+223 VLIVILYAYFGQAA

-300 IIHPEDGDLFD
+300 IIHPEDGDLFE
-311 LANRIVERE
+311 LANRIVARE

-392 LWDASEH
+392 LWDSSER

-406 FQKDNGLSDRDVM
+406 YQQDNGLSDRDVM
-419 PGAART
+419 PGAPRAV
-425 ALEEHMLAFASE
+425 LEQRMLAFASE
-437 RRLANSNGP
+437 RRLANTNGP

-451 LERQLADGRW
+451 FERQLADGRW
-461 LQVNELRTRDGGT
+461 LQVNELQTRDGGT

-566 QGLFGPLGSPRYEEY
+566 RRLFGPMGSPRYEEY

-610 SVDREEIDLCPLIKE
+610 ALDQEEIDLCPLIRE

-636 KSITVETRIAE
+636 KSITVETRIADSLTLFADRRAIKQILINLLSNAVKFTGQGGHISVRARSISSALILTIE
-647 FDAAL
+647 DNGCGIPKAAL
-652 RRPARDQADRHQPA
+652 SKL
-666 VERGEVHRTGRPHF
+666 GRPFEQVQNQFSKSHT
-680 GQGAQHLRR
+680 GSGLGLAISRSLAELQGGALKIRSTESIGTIVSVRIPMKKVAQ
-689 VGADHRGQWLRHPQ
+689 
-703 GSAGQARPAVRA
+703 AVRA
-715 GAEPVFQEPCRI
+715 
-727 WPRPGHLA
+727 
-735 LAGRTAGR
+735 
-743 RAEDPLD
+743 
-750 RRRRHHR
+750 
-757 VGAHPG
+757 
-763 EEGAASGEGSGLK
+763 AA
-776 LSFDGGLIYNRP
+776 
-788 HFHDLSAAKFVDHV
+788 
-802 LGERHSPAV
+802 
-811 YVQAK
+811 
-816 EPSPWPAVEGDPAR
+816 
-830 YVGRIGDE
+830 
-838 HPDIKIEVRNVLEV
+838 
-852 PLQHFAITRQAD
+852 
-864 PPAIVDRFVVHE
+864 
-876 LPELRPILAV
+876 
-886 QAGDVVA
+886 
-893 VDIGEIDFGHGNRP
+893 
-907 IFPQAPAACAAGA
+907 
-920 GSRGHCMPSS
+920 
-930 SLPDGR
+930 